1 MDINQ
6 NEIYFRKL
14 KLEDFNAVVGWSRDE
29 HFCEANGWQKNR
41 DHMELFK
48 WWERCVTNQ
57 QKDMIRLGIEYKNKL
72 IGYADL
78 AEIKNNSAEIGIAIG
93 DSTLW
98 NVGIG
103 TQMIKRLMGYANEQF
118 GITTFYGETHETN
131 HRSRKMMKK
140 AGFSEESREGTEL
153 YIGKEVKLVQYKL
166 FLEEKCLFLQ
176 NEIMYR
182 K

>member
-6 NEIYFRKL
+6 NEVYFRKL
-14 KLEDFNAVVGWSRDE
+14 ELEDFNAVVGWSRDD
-29 HFCEANGWQKNR
+29 HFCEAKGWQKNR

-57 QKDMIRLGIEYKNKL
+57 QKEMIRLGIEYKNKL

-103 TQMIKRLMGYANEQF
+103 TQMIERLMGYANEQF

-131 HRSRKMMKK
+131 HSSRKMLKK
-140 AGFSEESREGTEL
+140 VGFSEESCEGTEL

-166 FLEEKCLFLQ
+166 FLKEK
-176 NEIMYR
+176 
-182 K
+182 

>member
-6 NEIYFRKL
+6 NEVYFRKL
-14 KLEDFNAVVGWSRDE
+14 KLEDFNAVVGWSRDD

-57 QKDMIRLGIEYKNKL
+57 QKEMIRLGIEYKNKL

-103 TQMIKRLMGYANEQF
+103 TQMIERLMGYANEQF

-131 HRSRKMMKK
+131 HRSRRMLKK
-140 AGFSEESREGTEL
+140 AGFSEESCEGTEL

-166 FLEEKCLFLQ
+166 FLKEK
-176 NEIMYR
+176 
-182 K
+182 

>member
-1 MDINQ
+1 MDINR
-6 NEIYFRKL
+6 NEIHFRKL
-14 KLEDFNAVVGWSRDE
+14 KLEDFNAVVDWSRDE
-29 HFCEANGWQKNR
+29 YFCEANGWQKNR

-48 WWERCVTNQ
+48 WWERCVANQ
-57 QKDMIRLGIEYKNKL
+57 QKEMIRLGIEYKNRL

-93 DSTLW
+93 NSTLW

-103 TQMIKRLMGYANEQF
+103 TQMIKKLMNYANEQF

-131 HRSRKMMKK
+131 HRSRKMLKK
-140 AGFSEESREGTEL
+140 VGFTEESRIGTEL

-166 FLEEKCLFLQ
+166 FMKE
-176 NEIMYR
+176 
-182 K
+182 

>member
-1 MDINQ
+1 MDINR
-6 NEIYFRKL
+6 NEIYLRKL

-48 WWERCVTNQ
+48 WWDRCVTNQ
-57 QKDMIRLGIEYKNKL
+57 QKSMIRLGIEYKNKL

-98 NVGIG
+98 NAGIG
-103 TQMIKRLMGYANEQF
+103 TLMIKKLMNYANEQF

-131 HRSRKMMKK
+131 HRSRKMMQKV
-140 AGFSEESREGTEL
+140 GFTEESRVGTEV
-153 YIGKEVKLVQYKL
+153 YIGKEVKLVQYK
-166 FLEEKCLFLQ
+166 FF
-176 NEIMYR
+176 YTR
-182 K
+182 

>member
-6 NEIYFRKL
+6 NDIYFRKL
-14 KLEDFNAVVGWSRDE
+14 KLEDFIAVVGWSRDD

-48 WWERCVTNQ
+48 WWDRCVTNQ

-140 AGFSEESREGTEL
+140 VGFTEESRTGTDL
-153 YIGKEVKLVQYKL
+153 YIGKEVRLVQYKL
-166 FLEEKCLFLQ
+166 FLKEK
-176 NEIMYR
+176 
-182 K
+182 

>member
-1 MDINQ
+1 MDINR

-14 KLEDFNAVVGWSRDE
+14 KLEDFIAVVDWSRDE

-41 DHMELFK
+41 DHLELFK
-48 WWERCVTNQ
+48 WWERCVANQ
-57 QKDMIRLGIEYKNKL
+57 QKEMIRLGIEYKNRL

-93 DSTLW
+93 NSTLW

-103 TQMIKRLMGYANEQF
+103 TQMIKKLMNYANEQF
-118 GITTFYGETHETN
+118 GITTFYGETHDTN
-131 HRSRKMMKK
+131 HRSRKMLKK
-140 AGFSEESREGTEL
+140 VGFTEESRIGTEL

-166 FLEEKCLFLQ
+166 FLKE
-176 NEIMYR
+176 
-182 K
+182 

>member
-1 MDINQ
+1 MD
-6 NEIYFRKL
+6 
-14 KLEDFNAVVGWSRDE
+14 WSRDE

-48 WWERCVTNQ
+48 WWERCVANQ
-57 QKDMIRLGIEYKNKL
+57 QKEMIRLGIEYKNRL

-78 AEIKNNSAEIGIAIG
+78 SEIKNNSAEIGIAIG
-93 DSTLW
+93 NSTLW

-103 TQMIKRLMGYANEQF
+103 TQMIKKLMNYANEQF

-131 HRSRKMMKK
+131 HRSRKMLKK
-140 AGFSEESREGTEL
+140 VGFTEESRIGTEL

-166 FLEEKCLFLQ
+166 FLKE
-176 NEIMYR
+176 
-182 K
+182 